1 MSIAA
6 QAKQVYDGEL
16 KARLEAEHRDEFVA
30 IEPES
35 KSFFVA
41 GSFIDA
47 GLAAKAAYPDPQGGK
62 LRAESSEPWV
72 DVPKNPRAP
81 TGRA

>member
-6 QAKQVYDGEL
+6 QAKQVYDSEL

-47 GLAAKAAYPDPQGGK
+47 GLVAKKAYPNRKSFVIRIGHEAAFHLG
-62 LRAESSEPWV
+62 AAAS
-72 DVPKNPRAP
+72 
-81 TGRA
+81 